1 MVGLQK
7 YVFFLMLGMSMKIKR
22 EVSLAST
29 AVSMAQ
35 SSTKWLLALPNG
47 IEGLNVMSM
56 YLVCPLSTVDNT
68 LS

>member
-1 MVGLQK
+1 
-7 YVFFLMLGMSMKIKR
+7 MKIKS
-22 EVSLAST
+22 EVSLVST